1 MRKTN
6 RIARPQRKD
15 RMEEETK
22 ELLIRFYQD
31 DHRIDEIYHSYSRY
45 FSMPDTRSRI
55 LYCLHESS
63 SPWTQAALAE
73 WIFSPMQ
80 TVNSALKKMEQEGIL
95 TLNPLPDNRK
105 NKQICLTEAG
115 KVLAERVAVPL
126 KRAEDLAFDGLTIE
140 EQRQMVGLL
149 RKYTGFLKAR
159 INEIT
164 NCRENRRKNNEDQT
178 I

>member
-1 MRKTN
+1 
-6 RIARPQRKD
+6 
-15 RMEEETK
+15 MEEETK
-22 ELLIRFYQD
+22 ELLTRFYQD

-45 FSMPDTRSRI
+45 FSMSDTRSRI
-55 LYCLHESS
+55 LYCLHEGS

-95 TLNPLPDNRK
+95 TLNPQPDNHK
-105 NKQICLTEAG
+105 NKQICLTEVG
-115 KVLAERVAVPL
+115 KALAERVAVPL

-149 RKYTGFLKAR
+149 HKYTGLLEVQVKQVIDIR
-159 INEIT
+159 GG
-164 NCRENRRKNNEDQT
+164 RHYEDQ
-178 I
+178 IV